1 MLAPNAGNIGHTL
14 PLVELLYKKMEYNV
28 VTFSY
33 RGYGLSTGKP
43 SEKGIKIDAQT
54 VLRHLADHP
63 VIKSTKLIL
72 YGRSLGGA
80 VAIYMA
86 GLPQANGFVSGLILE
101 NTFLSIVKLIPAV
114 IPFLKPFAF
123 MCTQRWESE
132 KIIDQIPSSVNLLI
146 LSGSKDEL
154 VPPSHPETLYN
165 LSKAKRKYIR
175 KFPNGT
181 HNDTVLQPNYWTY
194 FNMFCMKCEPKEEGD
209 AARFATRRRQADE
222 DYDIDEKYFDD
233 DDDTK
238 DTIKSAEPEEK
249 ATGKSSGVS
258 THPSIE
264 KQSNNNSD
272 PLLPGNDKEEQW
284 TEISD
289 IEQVKAASIT
299 DINYVI
305 PK

>member
-14 PLVELLYKKMEYNV
+14 PLVELLHNKMGYNV

-43 SEKGIKIDAQT
+43 SEKGIKMDAQA
-54 VLRHLADHP
+54 VLRYLTDHP

-86 GLPQANGFVSGLILE
+86 TLPEASGFVTGIILE

-114 IPFLKPFAF
+114 IPFLKPFSF
-123 MCTQRWESE
+123 MCNQRWESE
-132 KIIDQIPSSVNLLI
+132 KIIGKIPSSVNLLI

-154 VPPSHPETLYN
+154 VPPSHPETLYL
-165 LSKAKRKYIR
+165 LSNSKKKYIH

-194 FNMFCMKCEPKEEGD
+194 FNMFCMKCEPKEKSKPV
-209 AARFATRRRQADE
+209 RFTTRRRQANE
-222 DYDIDEKYFDD
+222 DNDIDEKLFDD
-233 DDDTK
+233 DDD
-238 DTIKSAEPEEK
+238 DNDDLVNEEE
-249 ATGKSSGVS
+249 TGKSSSVS

-264 KQSNNNSD
+264 ESSSNEEKD
-272 PLLPGNDKEEQW
+272 TLLVKNDKEEQW
-284 TEISD
+284 TEISNID
-289 IEQVKAASIT
+289 QVKAASIT